1 MKRKG
6 KINLEIAPD
15 EILLDGS
22 NIPEFNKQQFEGR
35 IERALGGQAV
45 IFLGVI
51 FALVG
56 VLYTARVGQ
65 LQIVNGDSF
74 RIRSE
79 DNSLRQVVLRTER
92 AAIYDR
98 NNELL
103 AWNKPQ
109 IGREYKDL
117 PGLAHVLG
125 YLGFPSREEIAQE
138 ETLKPDIRIGKQGV
152 EKVYEERLRGVIG
165 EKFQEVDSLGRV
177 ISENLYRVPK
187 DGVPLSLTIDSRLQS
202 SLYNKMKEVADAR
215 DFSGG
220 AGIIMDVTNGD
231 VLALISFPEF
241 SPSELSGSST
251 PARVNTLFSDPR
263 TPFLN
268 RAVSGQYA
276 PGSIVKPF
284 MAIAA
289 LNEKII
295 SPDTEILSAGS
306 IEIPNPFIRGAVSI
320 FKDWKAHGLVDMRHA
335 IAVSSNVYFYEIGG
349 GYKSLRGLG
358 ISRIGEYSKM
368 FGFGQTSGI
377 DLPGELSGTVPTP
390 KWKRDLFNGEDWLL
404 GDTYHTSIGQYGFL
418 VTPIQMVRATAAI
431 ANGGRLLTPHVA
443 ASSTA
448 EGRQIPI
455 PESYF
460 QIVREGMRL
469 STQIGTG
476 VILNVPYITF
486 ATKTGTAELGE
497 AKAKVNSWIEGFF
510 PYENPRYA
518 FAIVMERGHVGNTIG
533 AAYVAR
539 QFFDWMNI
547 YTPEYYY

>member
-231 VLALISFPEF
+231 VLALISFP
-241 SPSELSGSST
+241 
-251 PARVNTLFSDPR
+251 
-263 TPFLN
+263 
-268 RAVSGQYA
+268 
-276 PGSIVKPF
+276 
-284 MAIAA
+284 
-289 LNEKII
+289 
-295 SPDTEILSAGS
+295 
-306 IEIPNPFIRGAVSI
+306 
-320 FKDWKAHGLVDMRHA
+320 
-335 IAVSSNVYFYEIGG
+335 
-349 GYKSLRGLG
+349 
-358 ISRIGEYSKM
+358 
-368 FGFGQTSGI
+368 
-377 DLPGELSGTVPTP
+377 
-390 KWKRDLFNGEDWLL
+390 
-404 GDTYHTSIGQYGFL
+404 
-418 VTPIQMVRATAAI
+418 
-431 ANGGRLLTPHVA
+431 
-443 ASSTA
+443 
-448 EGRQIPI
+448 
-455 PESYF
+455 
-460 QIVREGMRL
+460 
-469 STQIGTG
+469 
-476 VILNVPYITF
+476 
-486 ATKTGTAELGE
+486 
-497 AKAKVNSWIEGFF
+497 
-510 PYENPRYA
+510 
-518 FAIVMERGHVGNTIG
+518 
-533 AAYVAR
+533 
-539 QFFDWMNI
+539 
-547 YTPEYYY
+547 